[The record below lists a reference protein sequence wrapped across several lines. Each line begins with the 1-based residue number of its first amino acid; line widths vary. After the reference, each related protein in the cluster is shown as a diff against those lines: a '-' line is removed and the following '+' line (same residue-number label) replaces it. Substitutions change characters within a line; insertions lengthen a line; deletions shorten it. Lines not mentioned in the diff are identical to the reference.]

1 MYIAFSNAFT
11 QTSSTIKN
19 TYFLLHTFTPQNQA
33 RYMYISFYNYIQ
45 YSTHVVSNSQ
55 IQDLLKSIFLEMYFD
70 LKEGQKIIH
79 KKTNRKSRDR
89 VALFVS
95 LLHHNLNTY
104 LQVWSEVFI
113 WLKALYPLSIL
124 HE

>member
-1 MYIAFSNAFT
+1 
-11 QTSSTIKN
+11 
-19 TYFLLHTFTPQNQA
+19 
-33 RYMYISFYNYIQ
+33 
-45 YSTHVVSNSQ
+45 
-55 IQDLLKSIFLEMYFD
+55 MYFD
-70 LKEGQKIIH
+70 LKEGQKKHIFTL
-79 KKTNRKSRDR
+79 KQKSRER